1 MSKKDSGV
9 LEPPVKHHGSQVR
22 QVAQEESEPPQ
33 HEPQHEE
40 TESPLIVTPAA
51 PVVTPFVGSLP
62 PLLGKAPTSVA
73 QMQRNIPGTKG
84 SHFTGPVVSGPSP
97 GAPYPFTA
105 GQNPQVSGT
114 GACALALL
122 LDYTMGNFSIP
133 IAFPQ
138 GSFIYSWLSVC
149 FAPFATGP
157 VAFTMGTTSGATDIV
172 SGGSFGAA
180 LGELDQNIT
189 GSLPLWNAT
198 SPQVPFQGWLNVT
211 GNTGGPAGQGLI
223 VLFFIRLALPWS

>member
-9 LEPPVKHHGSQVR
+9 LEPPVKHHASQVR
-22 QVAQEESEPPQ
+22 QVAQEETGTPQNGSHQAEEP
-33 HEPQHEE
+33 
-40 TESPLIVTPAA
+40 SLIVTPAA
-51 PVVTPFVGSLP
+51 PVVTPFAGSLP
-62 PLLGKAPTSVA
+62 PLLGVAPTSVA
-73 QMQRNIPGTKG
+73 QMQKYLPGAKG
-84 SHFTGPVVSGPSP
+84 SHFTGPVVSGPPP
-97 GAPYPFTA
+97 GAPYPLTA

-114 GACALALL
+114 GACALTLL

-138 GSFIYSWLSVC
+138 GSFIYSWLSVT
-149 FAPFATGP
+149 FVAFATGP
-157 VAFTMGTTSGATDIV
+157 VAFTMGTTSGATDII

-189 GSLPLWNAT
+189 GSLPLWNAV

>member
-1 MSKKDSGV
+1 MAKKDSAV
-9 LEPPVKHHGSQVR
+9 LDPPVKTHHGSHAR
-22 QVAQEESEPPQ
+22 PAAQEESESYQ
-33 HEPQHEE
+33 SEERAAEPQAAEDE
-40 TESPLIVTPAA
+40 PLIVTPAA
-51 PVVTPFVGSLP
+51 PVITPFAGSLP
-62 PLLGKAPTSVA
+62 PLFGKTPTSVA
-73 QMQRNIPGTKG
+73 QLQRNIPGAKAA
-84 SHFTGPVVSGPSP
+84 HFTGPVVSGPP
-97 GAPYPFTA
+97 PAGGA
-105 GQNPQVSGT
+105 NQVSGV
-114 GACALALL
+114 GACALTLL

-133 IAFPQ
+133 IAFPS
-138 GSFIYSWLSVC
+138 GSFVYSWLSVC

-211 GNTGGPAGQGLI
+211 CNTGGPAGQGLI
-223 VLFFIRLALPWS
+223 VLFYIRLPLPWN